1 MNEILEAKVTK
12 DEVKKALFDM
22 DPDKAPG
29 PDGFSARFLQVCWP
43 IVEKDLLK
51 MVQKS
56 QNAQKIGGSTN
67 SAFLALI
74 PKEKG
79 ANNFSRFRPISLCNT
94 GYKIITKVIANRLKL
109 ILPKII
115 PENQGGFIQG
125 RQIVDNF
132 TLVQEAIHSSLLR
145 KEQGMVIKLDLANDF
160 DQVNHSFILKLMSKF
175 GFGANFIKWIRAC
188 ISEP

>member
-1 MNEILEAKVTK
+1 LYSEEKDPSHYSDLLDNIPSVITQRMNESLEAKVTK

-29 PDGFSARFLQVCWP
+29 PDGFSARFLQACWP

-56 QNAQKIGGSTN
+56 QNTQKIGGSTN

-79 ANNFSRFRPISLCNT
+79 ANNFSRFWPISLCNT
-94 GYKIITKVIANRLKL
+94 GYKLITKVIANTLKF

-115 PENQGGFIQG
+115 PENRGGFI
-125 RQIVDNF
+125 
-132 TLVQEAIHSSLLR
+132 
-145 KEQGMVIKLDLANDF
+145 
-160 DQVNHSFILKLMSKF
+160 
-175 GFGANFIKWIRAC
+175 
-188 ISEP
+188 

>member
-1 MNEILEAKVTK
+1 
-12 DEVKKALFDM
+12 M

-56 QNAQKIGGSTN
+56 QNTQKIGGSTN

-94 GYKIITKVIANRLKL
+94 GYKLITKVIANRLKP
-109 ILPKII
+109 IFPK
-115 PENQGGFIQG
+115 
-125 RQIVDNF
+125 
-132 TLVQEAIHSSLLR
+132 
-145 KEQGMVIKLDLANDF
+145 
-160 DQVNHSFILKLMSKF
+160 
-175 GFGANFIKWIRAC
+175 
-188 ISEP
+188 